1 MRREGIA
8 RWRRITCA
16 TDHVGEL
23 GKSSVLPLLLL
34 LLLLLSPSID
44 HRRPKSTAN
53 DRFQRYRLVADGLH
67 TGQLVDRYIPPDTG
81 PYRSLRQSLVEPPSY
96 LMHAPFCI
104 RMWSLCVCLC
114 NFFDGYLDPEYVE
127 FLELISKPVEH
138 LPSAEIQ
145 LERKEAERAGQL

>member
-1 MRREGIA
+1 MRGEGIA

-16 TDHVGEL
+16 TDHVGEP
-23 GKSSVLPLLLL
+23 GKSSVLP

-44 HRRPKSTAN
+44 HRRLKSTAN
-53 DRFQRYRLVADGLH
+53 DRFQGYRLVADGLH
-67 TGQLVDRYIPPDTG
+67 TGQLVDRYIPPDMG
-81 PYRSLRQSLVEPPSY
+81 PYRSLRQSL
-96 LMHAPFCI
+96 
-104 RMWSLCVCLC
+104 
-114 NFFDGYLDPEYVE
+114 FFDGYLDPEYME